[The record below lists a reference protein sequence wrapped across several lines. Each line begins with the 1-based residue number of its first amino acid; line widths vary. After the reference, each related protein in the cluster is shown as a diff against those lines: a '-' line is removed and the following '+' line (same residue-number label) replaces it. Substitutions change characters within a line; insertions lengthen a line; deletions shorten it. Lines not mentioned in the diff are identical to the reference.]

1 MAKRKFKFPK
11 IKVSK
16 SENNMNIKVDITMQR
31 FERNFESAQYLLDS
45 NVMSSMVPFMP
56 MRDGVFINVTKSASA
71 AMAGSGYVCAAA
83 PPFGRFLYEGKVMVD
98 PLTGSPWARKGAKK
112 IVTDR
117 PLDYDKTRHPYVT
130 DHWFYAAKSKD
141 GKKWVRRVKKSAGRD

>member
-1 MAKRKFKFPK
+1 MTKRKFKFPK

-16 SENNMNIKVDITMQR
+16 SENNMNIEVDITMRR

-130 DHWFYAAKSKD
+130 DQWFDAAKAKD
-141 GKKWVRRVKKSAGRD
+141 GKKWVRSVKKNVGRD

>member
-16 SENNMNIKVDITMQR
+16 SKNNMNIKADITMRR

-56 MRDGVFINVTKSASA
+56 MRDGVFINATKSASA

-98 PLTGSPWARKGAKK
+98 PLTGSPWAREGAKK

-130 DHWFYAAKSKD
+130 DHWFNAAKSKD